1 MKSVALVASFVLAL
15 SLLVQNTC
23 PHGYAGR
30 TSVVRT
36 CVNCPHEQVHDAM
49 RTAIKAVTMAPT
61 LQKQPSHPPLFF
73 LAFQEKMHAF
83 RPAPVESSPV
93 LLAHRYQDAE
103 PYELLRPP
111 HA

>member
-1 MKSVALVASFVLAL
+1 MKAVAVIASFVLAL

-23 PHGYAGR
+23 PHGYAGK

-36 CVNCPHEQVHDAM
+36 CSHCPHKLDHA
-49 RTAIKAVTMAPT
+49 APANT
-61 LQKQPSHPPLFF
+61 VKIVPTVKKQSSPLPLFVLAVQEKTAALDPAPLETAPAF
-73 LAFQEKMHAF
+73 LAD
-83 RPAPVESSPV
+83 
-93 LLAHRYQDAE
+93 RYRNAE